1 MRRSDFFRPESKQ
14 DFFASKPDYIRNKQ
28 YMSFIEEEQESN
40 DQIVDNTTTDSSED
54 YLSPDTES
62 VDRLVLDGE
71 TRDPI
76 NSSTIDSYNF

>member
-1 MRRSDFFRPESKQ
+1 MRRSDFFRPESKHN
-14 DFFASKPDYIRNKQ
+14 FFASKPDYLRNKQ
-28 YMSFIEEEQESN
+28 YLSFIEE
-40 DQIVDNTTTDSSED
+40 DQDANEHTTTDSSED

-62 VDRLVLDGE
+62 VDRLALDGE